1 MMQPLFFVKNI
12 FLSTSLNLFNVCASN
27 ITNPPTTTLSTIT
40 TTIAND
46 EEILALLRGGNKAF
60 EQGFRMLMAKYRE
73 RLYWHIRRMV
83 NAHNDADDVLQ
94 NTFIKVYRGIGQF
107 EGKSALYTWLYR
119 IATNEAITFLQ
130 QRNRRSTTSIDAGEV
145 TLASR
150 LKADEWFDGD
160 QIQVRL
166 QESIEQLPEKQKIVF
181 NLRYFQEMP
190 YEEMST
196 LLDTSV
202 GALKASFHH
211 AVKKIE
217 AFLEQ

>member
-1 MMQPLFFVKNI
+1 
-12 FLSTSLNLFNVCASN
+12 
-27 ITNPPTTTLSTIT
+27 
-40 TTIAND
+40 
-46 EEILALLRGGNKAF
+46 
-60 EQGFRMLMAKYRE
+60 MLMAKYRE

>member
-1 MMQPLFFVKNI
+1 
-12 FLSTSLNLFNVCASN
+12 LSTSLNLFNVCPSN

-46 EEILALLRGGNKAF
+46 EEILVLLRGGNIAF